1 MKDIFKKLIS
11 GSMWTAPGTV
21 CGRGSTMATTENLRN
36 NLPAFLKKYNIQSM
50 FDAPCGDYTWMSKIE
65 FPKDFKYIGGD
76 IVDSLIEKNKT
87 DYPGVN
93 FQSFDLVNDPIPDV
107 DLLFCR
113 YCLIHFSNDDIKKT
127 IDNISK
133 SNVKYVLTT
142 NYTVKSNSSIPTGG
156 YRPLNLMAPPFN
168 LSNPIDFIDDSSPC
182 DAAHMSLWS
191 IDQFCY
197 KTV

>member
-1 MKDIFKKLIS
+1 M
-11 GSMWTAPGTV
+11 
-21 CGRGSTMATTENLRN
+21 
-36 NLPAFLKKYNIQSM
+36 
-50 FDAPCGDYTWMSKIE
+50 
-65 FPKDFKYIGGD
+65 
-76 IVDSLIEKNKT
+76 IEKNKT

-168 LSNPIDFIDDSSPC
+168 LSNPIDFIDDSSPY